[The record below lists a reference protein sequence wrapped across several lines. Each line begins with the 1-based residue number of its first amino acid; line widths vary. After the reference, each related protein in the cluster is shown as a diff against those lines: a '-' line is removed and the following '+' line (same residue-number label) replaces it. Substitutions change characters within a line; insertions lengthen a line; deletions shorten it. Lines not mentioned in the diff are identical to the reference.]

1 MPNPISRRDFLKLAA
16 LLPVARYAPAL
27 TPVLNGDHAKKN
39 ILVILFDAWS
49 AHHLPFQGYPRTTTP
64 YLNTLLDEAIIYH
77 NHISAANFTTP
88 GTASL
93 LTGTYSWTH
102 RAFNHDVPA
111 SHLIRNNL
119 FNAFGSQYHRIGY
132 SHNPLA
138 AHIVHRFIDDLE
150 TYLPTQELYLTNFW
164 IDNLFTNDNDI
175 AFLSNFINF
184 EQQSNWNSLF
194 LSEIYKLLVSRKRE
208 AAAAPYQDDFP
219 TGLPHITRNNYYIL
233 EDGIDWL
240 INNLE
245 DLPQPFVA
253 YFHFLPP
260 HQPYNTKTQFY
271 GRYKDDGREFPEK
284 PYHVLGNYENR
295 DKTVLRRQ
303 EYDEYIPYVDEE
315 FYRFFTYLQNSGLAE
330 TTRLVLTSDHGEMF
344 ERGLIGHTTKL
355 LFEPVVKVPLLLFD
369 PDNRGRQDITTRTSS
384 LDILPTLLHLNGEP
398 IPDWAEGQV
407 LPPFGEQT
415 AGDDR
420 PIYAVQAKDTPKFQ
434 PIETGSIS
442 LYQGAYK
449 LTNYFGYPELEGE
462 ELYEL
467 YHLEDDPEELDNL
480 FDARPAV
487 GKPMAEALKAKLEEV
502 NRPYRS

>member
-1 MPNPISRRDFLKLAA
+1 MPAKFSRRDFLKLAS
-16 LLPVARYAPAL
+16 LLPMVRIAPAL
-27 TPVLNGDHAKKN
+27 SPVLQTSPQKKN
-39 ILVILFDAWS
+39 ILMVLFDAWS

-64 YLNTLLDEAIIYH
+64 FLNGLLDDAIIYH

-111 SHLIRNNL
+111 SQVARKNL

-138 AHIVHRFIDDLE
+138 AHIVHRFMDDLE
-150 TYLPTQELYLTNFW
+150 TYIPTQELYLTQFW
-164 IDNLFTNDNDI
+164 IDNLFPNDRDI
-175 AFLSNFINF
+175 SFLSNFITF

-194 LSEIYKLLVSRKRE
+194 LSEVYKLLISRKRE
-208 AAAAPYQDDFP
+208 AAAATYADEFP
-219 TGLPHITRNNYYIL
+219 TGLPRITRDNYYIL

-240 INNLE
+240 IQNLE

-260 HQPYNTKTQFY
+260 HQPYNTTKKFY

-284 PYHVLGNYENR
+284 PYHILGNQEDR
-295 DKTVLRRQ
+295 EKTVVRRQ

-315 FYRFFTYLQNSGLAE
+315 FHRFYTYFQDSRLAE
-330 TTRLVLTSDHGEMF
+330 NTRLVLTSDHGEMF

-355 LFEPVVKVPLLLFD
+355 LFEPVVKVPFLLFD
-369 PDNRGRQDITTRTSS
+369 SDFPGRQDITTRTSS
-384 LDILPTLLHLNGEP
+384 LDVLPTLLHLNGESVP
-398 IPDWAEGQV
+398 GWAKGQV
-407 LPPFGEQT
+407 LPPF
-415 AGDDR
+415 ASPPPGDDR
-420 PIYAVQAKDTPKFQ
+420 QIYSVQAKDTPKYQ
-434 PIETGSIS
+434 PIESGSVSI
-442 LYQGAYK
+442 YQGDYK
-449 LTNYFGYPELEGE
+449 LTRYFGYDELEGE

-467 YHLEDDPEELDNL
+467 YHLEDDPGELDNL
-480 FDARPAV
+480 FDTLPEVANPLV
-487 GKPMAEALKAKLEEV
+487 QALKAKLEEV
-502 NRPYRS
+502 NRPYR

>member
-1 MPNPISRRDFLKLAA
+1 MPAKFSRRDFLKLAS
-16 LLPVARYAPAL
+16 LLPMVRIAPAL
-27 TPVLNGDHAKKN
+27 SPVLQTSSQKKN
-39 ILVILFDAWS
+39 ILMVLFDAWS

-64 YLNTLLDEAIIYH
+64 YLNSLLDDAIIYH

-111 SHLIRNNL
+111 SQVIRNNL

-138 AHIVHRFIDDLE
+138 AHIVHRFMDDLE
-150 TYLPTQELYLTNFW
+150 TYIPTQELYLTQFW
-164 IDNLFTNDNDI
+164 IDNLFPNDRDI
-175 AFLSNFINF
+175 SFLSNFIAF

-194 LSEIYKLLVSRKRE
+194 LSEIYKLLISRKRE
-208 AAAAPYQDDFP
+208 AAAAAYAEEFP
-219 TGLPHITRNNYYIL
+219 TGLPRITRDNYYIL

-240 INNLE
+240 IQNLE

-260 HQPYNTKTQFY
+260 HQPYKTTKKFF

-284 PYHVLGNYENR
+284 PYHILGNYEDR
-295 DKTVLRRQ
+295 EKTVVRRQ

-315 FYRFFTYLQNSGLAE
+315 FHRFFTYFQRSGLAE
-330 TTRLVLTSDHGEMF
+330 NTRLVLTSDHGEMF

-355 LFEPVVKVPLLLFD
+355 LFEPVVKVPMLLFD
-369 PDNRGRQDITTRTSS
+369 SDFPGRQDITTRTSS
-384 LDILPTLLHLNGEP
+384 LDVLPTLLHLNGEP
-398 IPDWAEGQV
+398 VPDWAEGQV
-407 LPPFGEQT
+407 LPPFASRP

-420 PIYAVQAKDTPKFQ
+420 QIYSVQAKDTPKLQ
-434 PIETGSIS
+434 PIESGSVSI
-442 LYQGAYK
+442 YQGDYK
-449 LTNYFGYPELEGE
+449 LTRYFGYDALEGE

-467 YHLEDDPEELDNL
+467 YHLEDDPGELN
-480 FDARPAV
+480 PPH
-487 GKPMAEALKAKLEEV
+487 G
-502 NRPYRS
+502 